1 MPSRLAGC
9 AGRQRRDLADS
20 LQADSVQARGPGEIL
35 AAVYH
40 AMADA
45 MQFASGDALHDRQQV
60 RQRQA
65 MVGAGNHQAVALIT
79 LLPVQDGFGAA
90 QAFGQATEGEVLL
103 GFVDQ
108 GELDRRTAA
117 VDHQNVACRHLDFLE
132 FIVRP
137 LPGTPAAAEGAAQS
151 GLALF
156 GVEYPGPILPGW
168 SVAHMLSVTTGQDC
182 HPVAVLVLTKIN
194 DTHSPFVRV
203 RVAIVGGLG

>member
-1 MPSRLAGC
+1 MSKYTGIPFRHDVVGSFLRPQAIHDARRAFEAGTLT
-9 AGRQRRDLADS
+9 AEELRAIEDREIKALVEKEKANG
-20 LQADSVQARGPGEIL
+20 LQAVTDGE
-35 AAVYH
+35 
-40 AMADA
+40 
-45 MQFASGDALHDRQQV
+45 F
-60 RQRQA
+60 
-65 MVGAGNHQAVALIT
+65 
-79 LLPVQDGFGAA
+79 
-90 QAFGQATEGEVLL
+90 
-103 GFVDQ
+103 
-108 GELDRRTAA
+108 RRTYW
-117 VDHQNVACRHLDFLE
+117 HLDFLE